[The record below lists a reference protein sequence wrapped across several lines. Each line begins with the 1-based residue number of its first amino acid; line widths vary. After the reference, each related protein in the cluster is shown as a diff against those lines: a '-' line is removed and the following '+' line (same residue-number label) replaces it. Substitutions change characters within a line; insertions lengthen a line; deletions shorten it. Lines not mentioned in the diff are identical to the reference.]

1 MSNTKSDS
9 LCINTLRF
17 LAVDAV
23 QKANSGHP
31 GAPMGMAAMAY
42 ALWQN
47 FLKHN
52 PQDPAWPNRDRFIL
66 SAGHASAL
74 LYSLLHLTGYD
85 LPLDELKNFRQWGSK
100 TPGHPEYGLTPGVE
114 MTTGP
119 LGQGFASGVGMA
131 MAEAHL
137 AAVFNQP
144 DCKIIDHY
152 TYGIVSDGDLMEG
165 VASEAASLAGHL
177 ALGKLI
183 YLYDDNEISIE
194 GSTELA
200 FTENTALRFES
211 YGWQVIG
218 PVDGLNPEAVSAA
231 IKEAQSDSA
240 RPSLIICKTVIGF
253 GSPNKAGKASAH
265 GEPLGTD
272 EVAKSRKSLGWDY
285 EPFVIPPEALAE
297 FRMALDKG
305 KTAQQVWQSKLDYYS
320 SRYPEK
326 AALLQDRLS
335 GKLPDNWDNELD
347 KLFDKAMASREA
359 SGLIINTLASRLPA
373 LMGGSADL
381 SPSNKTVIKDG
392 GEYEPPHY
400 EGRNIH
406 FGVRE
411 HAMGAIANGLAL
423 HGGIIPY
430 VATFLIFYDYMR
442 PAVRLASLM
451 GQRVIY
457 IFTHDSIGLGED
469 GPTHQPIEQLAGLR
483 SVPGL
488 VTIRPADSYET
499 AQAWKTA
506 ILRKD
511 GPTAIALS
519 RQKLPLLDNSQ
530 ANSGN
535 LAKGAYILA
544 ETDSRPQVALVA
556 SGSEVSIAVQA
567 AEILKN
573 KGVSS
578 RVVSFPSWQLFE
590 AQPRTYRQSILP
602 ASLPR
607 VIIEAG
613 SAQGWC
619 KYLGANG
626 DIISI
631 DHFGASA
638 PAPVLYQ
645 HFGLTPENMAEKAL
659 KLLENED
666 E

>member
-9 LCINTLRF
+9 LCINALRF

-305 KTAQQVWQSKLDYYS
+305 KTAQQVWQSKLDYYA

-530 ANSGN
+530 ANSVN

-590 AQPRTYRQSILP
+590 AQLGTYRQSILP

>member
-1 MSNTKSDS
+1 
-9 LCINTLRF
+9 
-17 LAVDAV
+17 
-23 QKANSGHP
+23 
-31 GAPMGMAAMAY
+31 MGMAAMAY

-194 GSTELA
+194 GSTDLA

-335 GKLPDNWDNELD
+335 GKLPEDWDNDLD

-530 ANSGN
+530 ANSVN

>member
-9 LCINTLRF
+9 LCINALRF

-218 PVDGLNPEAVSAA
+218 PVDGLNPEAVSGA

-530 ANSGN
+530 ANSVN

>member
-1 MSNTKSDS
+1 MSNTKLDS
-9 LCINTLRF
+9 LCINALRF
-17 LAVDAV
+17 LSVDAV

-137 AAVFNQP
+137 AAIFNQP

-183 YLYDDNEISIE
+183 YLYDDNDISIE

-200 FTENTALRFES
+200 FTENAALRFES
-211 YGWQVIG
+211 YGWQVIDH
-218 PVDGLNPEAVSAA
+218 VDGLDPEAVSQA
-231 IKEAQSDSA
+231 IKQAQSDTT
-240 RPSLIICKTVIGF
+240 RPSLIICKTIIGF

-272 EVAKSRKSLGWDY
+272 EVSKSRKSLGWDY
-285 EPFVIPPEALAE
+285 EPFVIPVEALTE
-297 FRMALDKG
+297 FREALGKG
-305 KTAQQVWQSKLDYYS
+305 KTAQQVWLSKLDYYLS
-320 SRYPEK
+320 HYPEK
-326 AALLQDRLS
+326 ASLLQDMLS
-335 GKLPDNWDNELD
+335 GNLPEDWDKDLD
-347 KLFDKAMASREA
+347 RLFDKAMSSREA
-359 SGLIINTLASRLPA
+359 SGLLINALASRLPS

-392 GEYEPPHY
+392 GEYEPHYY

-506 ILRKD
+506 ILRKN

-530 ANSGN
+530 TKSLN
-535 LAKGAYILA
+535 LPKGAYILQ
-544 ETDSRPQVALVA
+544 ETDSHPQVALVA
-556 SGSEVSIAVQA
+556 SGSEVTIAVEA
-567 AEILKN
+567 AEILKG
-573 KGVSS
+573 KGISS
-578 RVVSFPSWQLFE
+578 RVVSFPSWQLFDN
-590 AQPRTYRQSILP
+590 QPQTYRQSVLP
-602 ASLPR
+602 SSLPR
-607 VIIEAG
+607 VIMEAG
-613 SAQGWC
+613 NSQGWC
-619 KYLGANG
+619 KYLGTNG
-626 DIISI
+626 TVISI

-638 PAPVLYQ
+638 PAPLLYKN
-645 HFGLTPENMAEKAL
+645 FGLTPENMAEKAL
-659 KLLENED
+659 KLLENEH

>member
-1 MSNTKSDS
+1 MSNTKLDS
-9 LCINTLRF
+9 LCINALRF
-17 LAVDAV
+17 LSIDAV

-42 ALWQN
+42 ALWQK

-52 PQDPAWPNRDRFIL
+52 PQDPVWPNRDRFIL

-74 LYSLLHLTGYD
+74 LYSLLHLAGYD

-240 RPSLIICKTVIGF
+240 RPSLIICKTIIGF

-320 SRYPEK
+320 SHYPEK

-335 GKLPDNWDNELD
+335 GKLPEDWDKDLD

-506 ILRKD
+506 ILHKD

-530 ANSGN
+530 ANSVN
-535 LAKGAYILA
+535 LSKGAYILA

-573 KGVSS
+573 KGISS

-590 AQPRTYRQSILP
+590 AQPQTYRQSILP

>member
-305 KTAQQVWQSKLDYYS
+305 KTAQQVWQSKLDYYA

-400 EGRNIH
+400 GTEYPFRRAGTR
-406 FGVRE
+406 
-411 HAMGAIANGLAL
+411 
-423 HGGIIPY
+423 HGG
-430 VATFLIFYDYMR
+430 
-442 PAVRLASLM
+442 
-451 GQRVIY
+451 
-457 IFTHDSIGLGED
+457 
-469 GPTHQPIEQLAGLR
+469 
-483 SVPGL
+483 
-488 VTIRPADSYET
+488 
-499 AQAWKTA
+499 
-506 ILRKD
+506 
-511 GPTAIALS
+511 
-519 RQKLPLLDNSQ
+519 NSQ
-530 ANSGN
+530 RAGSPRRDYT
-535 LAKGAYILA
+535 LCCHFPYIL
-544 ETDSRPQVALVA
+544 
-556 SGSEVSIAVQA
+556 
-567 AEILKN
+567 
-573 KGVSS
+573 
-578 RVVSFPSWQLFE
+578 
-590 AQPRTYRQSILP
+590 
-602 ASLPR
+602 
-607 VIIEAG
+607 
-613 SAQGWC
+613 
-619 KYLGANG
+619 
-626 DIISI
+626 
-631 DHFGASA
+631 
-638 PAPVLYQ
+638 
-645 HFGLTPENMAEKAL
+645 
-659 KLLENED
+659 
-666 E
+666 

>member
-1 MSNTKSDS
+1 MSNTKLDS
-9 LCINTLRF
+9 LCINALRF
-17 LAVDAV
+17 LSVDAV

-183 YLYDDNEISIE
+183 YLYDDNDISIE

-200 FTENTALRFES
+200 FTENAALRFES
-211 YGWQVIG
+211 YGWQVIDH
-218 PVDGLNPEAVSAA
+218 VDGLDPEAVSQA
-231 IKEAQSDSA
+231 IKQAQSDTT
-240 RPSLIICKTVIGF
+240 RPSLIICKTIIGF

-272 EVAKSRKSLGWDY
+272 EVSKSRKSLGWDY
-285 EPFVIPPEALAE
+285 EPFVIPVEALTE
-297 FRMALDKG
+297 FREALGKG
-305 KTAQQVWQSKLDYYS
+305 KTAQQVWLSKLDYYLS
-320 SRYPEK
+320 HYPEK
-326 AALLQDRLS
+326 ASLLQDMLS
-335 GKLPDNWDNELD
+335 GNLPEDWDKDLD
-347 KLFDKAMASREA
+347 KLFDKAMSSREA
-359 SGLIINTLASRLPA
+359 SGLLINALASRLPS

-392 GEYEPPHY
+392 GEYEPHYY

-506 ILRKD
+506 ILRKN

-530 ANSGN
+530 TKSLN
-535 LAKGAYILA
+535 LPKGAYILQ
-544 ETDSRPQVALVA
+544 ETDSHPQVALVA
-556 SGSEVSIAVQA
+556 SGSEVTIAVEA
-567 AEILKN
+567 AEILKG
-573 KGVSS
+573 KGISS
-578 RVVSFPSWQLFE
+578 RVVSFPSWQLFDN
-590 AQPRTYRQSILP
+590 QPQTYRQSVLP
-602 ASLPR
+602 SSLPR
-607 VIIEAG
+607 VIMEAG
-613 SAQGWC
+613 NSQGWC
-619 KYLGANG
+619 KYLGTNG
-626 DIISI
+626 TVISI

-638 PAPVLYQ
+638 PAALLYKN
-645 HFGLTPENMAEKAL
+645 FGLTPENMAEKAL
-659 KLLENED
+659 KLLENEH

>member
-9 LCINTLRF
+9 LCINALRF

-194 GSTELA
+194 GSTDLA

-335 GKLPDNWDNELD
+335 GKLPEDWDNDLD

-530 ANSGN
+530 ANSVN

>member
-1 MSNTKSDS
+1 
-9 LCINTLRF
+9 
-17 LAVDAV
+17 
-23 QKANSGHP
+23 
-31 GAPMGMAAMAY
+31 MGMAAMAY

-305 KTAQQVWQSKLDYYS
+305 KTAQQVWQSKLDYYA

-530 ANSGN
+530 ANSVN

-590 AQPRTYRQSILP
+590 AQLGTYRQSILP

>member
-1 MSNTKSDS
+1 MSNTKLDS
-9 LCINTLRF
+9 LCINALRF
-17 LAVDAV
+17 LSVDAV

-183 YLYDDNEISIE
+183 YLYDDNDISIE

-200 FTENTALRFES
+200 FTENAALRFES
-211 YGWQVIG
+211 YGWQVIDH
-218 PVDGLNPEAVSAA
+218 VDGLDPEAVSQA
-231 IKEAQSDSA
+231 IKQAQSDTT
-240 RPSLIICKTVIGF
+240 RPSLIICKTIIGF

-272 EVAKSRKSLGWDY
+272 EVSKSRKSLGWDY
-285 EPFVIPPEALAE
+285 EPFVIPVEALTE
-297 FRMALDKG
+297 FREALGKG
-305 KTAQQVWQSKLDYYS
+305 KTAQQVWLSKLDYYLS
-320 SRYPEK
+320 HYPEK
-326 AALLQDRLS
+326 ASLLQDMLS
-335 GKLPDNWDNELD
+335 GNLPEDWDKDLD
-347 KLFDKAMASREA
+347 RLFDKAMASREA
-359 SGLIINTLASRLPA
+359 SGLLINALASRLPS

-392 GEYEPPHY
+392 GEYEPHYY

-506 ILRKD
+506 ILRKN

-530 ANSGN
+530 TKSLN
-535 LAKGAYILA
+535 LPKGAYILQ
-544 ETDSRPQVALVA
+544 ETDSHPQVALVA
-556 SGSEVSIAVQA
+556 SGSEVTIAVEA
-567 AEILKN
+567 AEILKG
-573 KGVSS
+573 KGISS
-578 RVVSFPSWQLFE
+578 RVVSFPSWQLFDN
-590 AQPRTYRQSILP
+590 QPQTYRQSVLP
-602 ASLPR
+602 SSLPR
-607 VIIEAG
+607 VIMEAG
-613 SAQGWC
+613 NSQGWC
-619 KYLGANG
+619 KYLGTNG
-626 DIISI
+626 TVISI

-638 PAPVLYQ
+638 PAPLLYKN
-645 HFGLTPENMAEKAL
+645 FGLTPENMAEKAL
-659 KLLENED
+659 KLLENEH

>member
-1 MSNTKSDS
+1 MSNTKLDS
-9 LCINTLRF
+9 LCINALRF
-17 LAVDAV
+17 LSVDAV

-183 YLYDDNEISIE
+183 YLYDDNDISIE

-200 FTENTALRFES
+200 FTENAALRFES
-211 YGWQVIG
+211 YGWQVIDH
-218 PVDGLNPEAVSAA
+218 VDGLDPEAVSQA
-231 IKEAQSDSA
+231 IKQAQSDTT
-240 RPSLIICKTVIGF
+240 RPSLIICKTIIGF

-272 EVAKSRKSLGWDY
+272 EVSKSRKSLGWDY
-285 EPFVIPPEALAE
+285 EPFVIPVEALTE
-297 FRMALDKG
+297 FREALGKG
-305 KTAQQVWQSKLDYYS
+305 KTAQQVWLSKLDYYLS
-320 SRYPEK
+320 HYPEK
-326 AALLQDRLS
+326 ASLLQDMLS
-335 GKLPDNWDNELD
+335 GNLPEDWDKDLD
-347 KLFDKAMASREA
+347 RLFDKAMSSREA
-359 SGLIINTLASRLPA
+359 SGLLINALASRLPS

-392 GEYEPPHY
+392 GEYEPHYY

-506 ILRKD
+506 ILRKN

-530 ANSGN
+530 TKSLN
-535 LAKGAYILA
+535 LPKGAYILQ
-544 ETDSRPQVALVA
+544 ETDSHPQVALVA
-556 SGSEVSIAVQA
+556 SGSEVTIAVEA
-567 AEILKN
+567 AEILKG
-573 KGVSS
+573 KGISS
-578 RVVSFPSWQLFE
+578 RVVSFPSWQLFDN
-590 AQPRTYRQSILP
+590 QPQTYRQSVLP
-602 ASLPR
+602 SSLPR
-607 VIIEAG
+607 VIMEAG
-613 SAQGWC
+613 NSQGWC
-619 KYLGANG
+619 KYLGTNG
-626 DIISI
+626 TVISI

-638 PAPVLYQ
+638 PAALLYKN
-645 HFGLTPENMAEKAL
+645 FGLTPENMAEKAL
-659 KLLENED
+659 KLLENEH

>member
-1 MSNTKSDS
+1 MSNTKLDS
-9 LCINTLRF
+9 LCINALRF
-17 LAVDAV
+17 LSVDAV

-183 YLYDDNEISIE
+183 YLYDDNDISIE

-200 FTENTALRFES
+200 FTENAALRFES
-211 YGWQVIG
+211 YGWQVIDH
-218 PVDGLNPEAVSAA
+218 VDGLDPEAVSQA
-231 IKEAQSDSA
+231 IKQAQSDTT
-240 RPSLIICKTVIGF
+240 RPSLIICKTIIGF

-272 EVAKSRKSLGWDY
+272 EVSKSRKSLGWDY
-285 EPFVIPPEALAE
+285 EPFVIPVEALTE
-297 FRMALDKG
+297 FREALGKG
-305 KTAQQVWQSKLDYYS
+305 KTAQQVWLSKLDYYLS
-320 SRYPEK
+320 HYPEK
-326 AALLQDRLS
+326 ASLLQDMLS
-335 GKLPDNWDNELD
+335 GNLPEDWDKDLD
-347 KLFDKAMASREA
+347 RLFDKAMSSREA
-359 SGLIINTLASRLPA
+359 SGLLINALASRLPS

-392 GEYEPPHY
+392 GEYEPHYY

-506 ILRKD
+506 ILRKN

-530 ANSGN
+530 TKSLN
-535 LAKGAYILA
+535 LPKGAYILQ
-544 ETDSRPQVALVA
+544 ETDSHPQVALVA
-556 SGSEVSIAVQA
+556 SGSEVTIAVEA
-567 AEILKN
+567 AEILKG
-573 KGVSS
+573 KGISS
-578 RVVSFPSWQLFE
+578 RVVSFPSWQLFDN
-590 AQPRTYRQSILP
+590 QPQTYRQSVLP
-602 ASLPR
+602 SSLPR
-607 VIIEAG
+607 VIMEAG
-613 SAQGWC
+613 NSQGWC
-619 KYLGANG
+619 KYLGTNG
-626 DIISI
+626 TVISI

-638 PAPVLYQ
+638 PAPLLYKN
-645 HFGLTPENMAEKAL
+645 FGLTPENMAEKAL
-659 KLLENED
+659 KLLENEH

>member
-9 LCINTLRF
+9 LCINALRF

-305 KTAQQVWQSKLDYYS
+305 KTAQQVWQSKLDYYA

-335 GKLPDNWDNELD
+335 GKLPEDWDNDLD

-359 SGLIINTLASRLPA
+359 SGLIINTLASRLSA

-530 ANSGN
+530 ANSVN

-556 SGSEVSIAVQA
+556 SGSEVRIAVQA

-590 AQPRTYRQSILP
+590 AQPGTYRQSILP

>member
-1 MSNTKSDS
+1 
-9 LCINTLRF
+9 
-17 LAVDAV
+17 
-23 QKANSGHP
+23 
-31 GAPMGMAAMAY
+31 MGMAAMAY

-483 SVPGL
+483 SMPGL

-530 ANSGN
+530 ANSVN

-590 AQPRTYRQSILP
+590 DQPGTYRQSILP

-613 SAQGWC
+613 STQGWC

>member
-1 MSNTKSDS
+1 
-9 LCINTLRF
+9 
-17 LAVDAV
+17 
-23 QKANSGHP
+23 
-31 GAPMGMAAMAY
+31 MGMAAMAY

>member
-1 MSNTKSDS
+1 
-9 LCINTLRF
+9 
-17 LAVDAV
+17 
-23 QKANSGHP
+23 
-31 GAPMGMAAMAY
+31 MGMAAMAY
-42 ALWQN
+42 ALWQK

-52 PQDPAWPNRDRFIL
+52 PQDPVWPNRDRFIL

-74 LYSLLHLTGYD
+74 LYSLLHLAGYD

-218 PVDGLNPEAVSAA
+218 PVDGLNPEAVSVA

-240 RPSLIICKTVIGF
+240 RPSLIICKTIIGF

-335 GKLPDNWDNELD
+335 GKLPEDWDKDLD

-530 ANSGN
+530 ANSVN
-535 LAKGAYILA
+535 LSKGAYILA

-573 KGVSS
+573 KGISS

-590 AQPRTYRQSILP
+590 AQPRTYCQSILP

>member
-1 MSNTKSDS
+1 MSNTKLDS
-9 LCINTLRF
+9 LCINALRF
-17 LAVDAV
+17 LSVDAV

-183 YLYDDNEISIE
+183 YLYDDNDISIE

-200 FTENTALRFES
+200 FTENVALRFES
-211 YGWQVIG
+211 YGWQVIDH
-218 PVDGLNPEAVSAA
+218 VDGLDPEAVSQA
-231 IKEAQSDSA
+231 IKQAQSDTT
-240 RPSLIICKTVIGF
+240 RPSLIICKTIIGF

-272 EVAKSRKSLGWDY
+272 EVSKSRKSLGWDY
-285 EPFVIPPEALAE
+285 EPFVIPVEALTE
-297 FRMALDKG
+297 FREALGKG
-305 KTAQQVWQSKLDYYS
+305 KTAQQVWLSKLDYYLS
-320 SRYPEK
+320 HYPEK
-326 AALLQDRLS
+326 ASLLQDMLS
-335 GKLPDNWDNELD
+335 GNLPEDWDKDLD
-347 KLFDKAMASREA
+347 RLFDKAMASREA
-359 SGLIINTLASRLPA
+359 SGLLINALASRLPS

-392 GEYEPPHY
+392 GEYEPHYY

-506 ILRKD
+506 ILRKN

-530 ANSGN
+530 TKSLN
-535 LAKGAYILA
+535 LPKGAYILQ
-544 ETDSRPQVALVA
+544 ETDSHPQVALVA
-556 SGSEVSIAVQA
+556 SGSEVTIAVEA
-567 AEILKN
+567 AEILKG
-573 KGVSS
+573 KGISS
-578 RVVSFPSWQLFE
+578 RVVSFPSWQLFDN
-590 AQPRTYRQSILP
+590 QPQTYRQSVLP
-602 ASLPR
+602 SSLPR
-607 VIIEAG
+607 VIMEAG
-613 SAQGWC
+613 NSQGWC
-619 KYLGANG
+619 KYLGTNG
-626 DIISI
+626 TVISI

-638 PAPVLYQ
+638 PAPLLYKK
-645 HFGLTPENMAEKAL
+645 FGLTPENMAEKAL
-659 KLLENED
+659 KLLENEH

>member
-1 MSNTKSDS
+1 
-9 LCINTLRF
+9 
-17 LAVDAV
+17 
-23 QKANSGHP
+23 
-31 GAPMGMAAMAY
+31 MGMAAMAY
-42 ALWQN
+42 ALWQK

-52 PQDPAWPNRDRFIL
+52 PQDPVWPNRDRFIL

-218 PVDGLNPEAVSAA
+218 PVDGLDPEAVSVA

-335 GKLPDNWDNELD
+335 GKLPEDWDKDLD

-423 HGGIIPY
+423 HGGITPY

-451 GQRVIY
+451 GQRIIY

-499 AQAWKTA
+499 AQAWKMA
-506 ILRKD
+506 ILRKN

-530 ANSGN
+530 ANSVN
-535 LAKGAYILA
+535 LSKGAYILA

-573 KGVSS
+573 KGISS

-590 AQPRTYRQSILP
+590 AQPQTYRQSILP

-626 DIISI
+626 ALISI

-638 PAPVLYQ
+638 PVPVLYQ

>member
-1 MSNTKSDS
+1 MSNTKLDS
-9 LCINTLRF
+9 LCINALRF
-17 LAVDAV
+17 LSIDAV

-42 ALWQN
+42 ALWQK

-52 PQDPAWPNRDRFIL
+52 PQDPVWPNRDRFIL

-74 LYSLLHLTGYD
+74 LYSLLHLAGYD

-119 LGQGFASGVGMA
+119 LGQGFTSGVGMA

-137 AAVFNQP
+137 ATVFNQP

-183 YLYDDNEISIE
+183 YLYDNNEISIE

-240 RPSLIICKTVIGF
+240 RPSLIICKTIIGF

-272 EVAKSRKSLGWDY
+272 EVTKSRKSLGWDY

-320 SRYPEK
+320 SHYPEK
-326 AALLQDRLS
+326 ADLLQDRLS
-335 GKLPDNWDNELD
+335 GKLPEDWDKDLD

-469 GPTHQPIEQLAGLR
+469 GPTHQPIEQLTGLR

-530 ANSGN
+530 ANSVN
-535 LAKGAYILA
+535 LSKGAYILA

-573 KGVSS
+573 KGISS

-590 AQPRTYRQSILP
+590 AQPQTYRQSILP

>member
-1 MSNTKSDS
+1 
-9 LCINTLRF
+9 
-17 LAVDAV
+17 
-23 QKANSGHP
+23 
-31 GAPMGMAAMAY
+31 MGMAAMAY

-183 YLYDDNEISIE
+183 YLYDDNDISIE

-200 FTENTALRFES
+200 FTENAALRFES
-211 YGWQVIG
+211 YGWQVIDH
-218 PVDGLNPEAVSAA
+218 VDGLDPEAVSQA
-231 IKEAQSDSA
+231 IKQAQSDTT
-240 RPSLIICKTVIGF
+240 RPSLIICKTIIGF

-272 EVAKSRKSLGWDY
+272 EVSKSRKSLGWDY
-285 EPFVIPPEALAE
+285 EPFVIPVEALTE
-297 FRMALDKG
+297 FREALGKG
-305 KTAQQVWQSKLDYYS
+305 KTAQQVWLSKLDYYLS
-320 SRYPEK
+320 HYPEK
-326 AALLQDRLS
+326 ASLLQDMLS
-335 GKLPDNWDNELD
+335 GNLPEDWDKDLD
-347 KLFDKAMASREA
+347 RLFDKAMSSREA
-359 SGLIINTLASRLPA
+359 SGLLINALASRLPS

-392 GEYEPPHY
+392 GEYEPHYY

-506 ILRKD
+506 ILRKN

-530 ANSGN
+530 TKSLN
-535 LAKGAYILA
+535 LPKGAYILQ
-544 ETDSRPQVALVA
+544 ETDSHPQVALVA
-556 SGSEVSIAVQA
+556 SGSEVTIAVEA
-567 AEILKN
+567 AEILKG
-573 KGVSS
+573 KGISS
-578 RVVSFPSWQLFE
+578 RVVSFPSWQLFDN
-590 AQPRTYRQSILP
+590 QPQTYRQSVLP
-602 ASLPR
+602 SSLPR
-607 VIIEAG
+607 VIMEAG
-613 SAQGWC
+613 NSQGWC
-619 KYLGANG
+619 KYLGTNG
-626 DIISI
+626 TVISI

-638 PAPVLYQ
+638 PAPLLYKN
-645 HFGLTPENMAEKAL
+645 FGLTPENMAEKAL
-659 KLLENED
+659 KLLENEH